1 MKSGRRSDPKYELEI
16 HWIPEDHCYVVKV
29 PELEGCMT
37 HGRTI
42 QEAVAKAREVIAGY
56 IESLKAR
63 ACRFHPA
70 SRPVHQGEISGTSL
84 NKFIENRLG
93 KELV

>member
-63 ACRFHPA
+63 GLPIPSCIETCP
-70 SRPVHQGEISGTSL
+70 SRQGFRE
-84 NKFIENRLG
+84 RA
-93 KELV
+93 